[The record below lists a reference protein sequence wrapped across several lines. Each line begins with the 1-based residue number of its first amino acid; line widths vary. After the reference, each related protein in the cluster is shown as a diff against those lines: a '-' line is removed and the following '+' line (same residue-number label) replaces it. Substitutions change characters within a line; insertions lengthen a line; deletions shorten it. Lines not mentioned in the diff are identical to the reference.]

1 MSGKSKQE
9 KIEAFLKEPVKVGD
23 VLKIKG
29 FGLHD
34 KNRWGIATV
43 TQVID
48 GVPFVEQYSGSRA
61 VTEEYKK
68 YTGYVGVNPF
78 FKDNRRVQS
87 INFTLESVLHILCKE
102 GEYDILGTPIKAS
115 NENPFVF
122 VNGVQHHYQRPLVWT
137 LKNKQLLLES
147 IYNGVDCGKIVV
159 RNRSWKELEH
169 LQKEGYALAWKDI
182 VDGKQRLNA
191 VISFIKG
198 DFTDSSGNYYN
209 DLSVQAQRRLTNHQL
224 FSYAEIIEDSSDEEV
239 LLQFLKL
246 NFSGVP
252 QSKEHLNFVK
262 NLHEEIKR

>member
-1 MSGKSKQE
+1 MNGSREE

-23 VLKIKG
+23 VLQIKG
-29 FGLHD
+29 FGLQD
-34 KNRWGIATV
+34 KSMWGSATV

-48 GVPFVEQYSGSRA
+48 GVPFVKQYSSDRA

-78 FKDNRRVQS
+78 FKDTRRVQS
-87 INFTLESVLHILCKE
+87 INFTLESILHILRKE
-102 GEYDILGTPIKAS
+102 QEYDILGTHIKAS

-122 VNGVQHHYQRPLVWT
+122 VDGVQHHYQRPLVWT

-159 RNRSWKELEH
+159 RNRSWKELKH
-169 LQKEGYALAWKDI
+169 LQKDGHFLAWRDI

-191 VISFIKG
+191 ILSFVNG
-198 DFTDSSGNYYN
+198 DFADSSGNYYN
-209 DLSVQAQRRLTNHQL
+209 DLSMQAQKRLTNHQL

-262 NLHEEIKR
+262 GLHEGVKR